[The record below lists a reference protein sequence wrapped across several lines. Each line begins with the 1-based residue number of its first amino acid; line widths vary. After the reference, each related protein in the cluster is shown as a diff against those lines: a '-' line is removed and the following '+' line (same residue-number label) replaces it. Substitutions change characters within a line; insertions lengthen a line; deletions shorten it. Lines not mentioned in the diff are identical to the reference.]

1 MTEPAGWTRLD
12 ARMLAVAPAQELV
25 RFLPLLV
32 GALLVGRGEQPVWAL
47 AVLVLAGATGV
58 LRWLT
63 TRYRV
68 DAERVEVRSGIVVR
82 QHRSVP
88 RDRVRTV
95 DLTANLLHR
104 LFGLAVLRVGTGR
117 QAESKEQELSLDAVS
132 APEAERLR
140 SRLLDRSPVAVPATT
155 GPYGDAAK
163 DSAEDPAMD
172 GAVAA
177 GGAADAVELA
187 RISWAWLRFAPLTVF
202 GVVAV
207 GALAGTVWQ
216 LLEQFG
222 MSPTDLTA
230 VRAAADWV
238 VRSPTWLAIAAPVA
252 ALVVIGT
259 VGALVLYLEAWWRY
273 RLTRHPDGTLQVN
286 RGLLTRRSVSIEER
300 RVRGV
305 TVNEPLLLRAGGGA
319 SCDAVATGS
328 GGGRAHLL
336 PPAPTGHAHQVAAAV
351 LREADPP
358 TLVPLRRHP
367 AAARRRRHIR
377 AVLPA
382 LVLVAALA
390 LISTVGAWLPGW
402 LWLIV
407 AALLLPLAVLLGA
420 DRYRGLGHAGTAG
433 QLVMREGSIAR
444 QTVALQLQG
453 VIGWRIEQSIFQRRA
468 GLATVTATTAA
479 GSGAYRILDV
489 ELAEGLRTADA
500 ATPGLLAPFL
510 RREP

>member
-1 MTEPAGWTRLD
+1 MTEPDGWTRLD

-25 RFLPLLV
+25 RFLPFLV
-32 GALLVGRGEQPVWAL
+32 GAILIGRGEQPVWIL
-47 AVLVLAGATGV
+47 GVLVLAGGTGV

-68 DAERVEVRSGIVVR
+68 DTERVEVRSGIVVR

-95 DLTANLLHR
+95 DLTANPLHR
-104 LFGLAVLRVGTGR
+104 LFGLTVLRVGTGR
-117 QAESKEQELSLDAVS
+117 QAESKEQELSLNAVS

-140 SRLLDRSPVAVPATT
+140 SQLLDRSPTAVPVPSDTA
-155 GPYGDAAK
+155 
-163 DSAEDPAMD
+163 S
-172 GAVAA
+172 
-177 GGAADAVELA
+177 AVELA

-207 GALAGTVWQ
+207 GAIAGTVWQ

-222 MSPTDLTA
+222 MSPADLTV
-230 VRAAADWV
+230 VRAAADWAL
-238 VRSPTWLAIAAPVA
+238 RSPAWLAIAAPVT

-273 RLTRHPDGTLQVN
+273 RLTRHRDGTLQVN
-286 RGLLTRRSVSIEER
+286 RGLLTRRSVSLEER

-328 GGGRAHLL
+328 DGGRAHVL
-336 PPAPTGHAHQVAAAV
+336 PPAPSGHAHQVAAAV
-351 LREADPP
+351 LREPDPP

-367 AAARRRRHIR
+367 AAALRRRLIR
-377 AVLPA
+377 TVLPT
-382 LVLVAALA
+382 LVLVSALA
-390 LISTVGAWLPGW
+390 VISTAGAWLPGW
-402 LWLIV
+402 LWLLV
-407 AALLLPLAVLLGA
+407 AALLLPVAVLLGA
-420 DRYRGLGHAGTAG
+420 DRYRNLGHAGTAG
-433 QLVMREGSIAR
+433 QLVTREGSIVR
-444 QTVALQLQG
+444 QTVALQLPG

-479 GSGAYRILDV
+479 GAGAYRILDV
-489 ELAEGLRTADA
+489 ELAEGLRTAES

-510 RREP
+510 YGEP